1 MNYRD
6 YNDNELLSYVSENNE
21 EASEILYKKYLP
33 LITNIARKMSL
44 YVKNTGVDVN
54 DLIQEGMLGL
64 SNAIS
69 EYSDDKNTIF
79 YTFAKTCIER
89 KIITAVTSARR
100 LKHRPL
106 NDSVPLEASKVT
118 DDNQVFLDEVIGDN
132 KDNPENMLLDSENF
146 NEIISVAKEELTDF
160 EMQVFELRISDFGYK
175 EIAEILEKDIKA
187 IDNALQRIKSKLKKT
202 NIGSIN
208 G

>member
-33 LITNIARKMSL
+33 LITNIARKMSM
-44 YVKNTGVDVN
+44 YVKNTGVEVN

-64 SNAIS
+64 SNAIN

-89 KIITAVTSARR
+89 KIITAVTAARR

-146 NEIISVAKEELTDF
+146 NEIISLAKEELTDF

-187 IDNALQRIKSKLKKT
+187 IDNALQRIKSKLKKINT
-202 NIGSIN
+202 GSIN

>member
-21 EASEILYKKYLP
+21 EASEIIYKKYLP
-33 LITNIARKMSL
+33 LITTIARKMSM
-44 YVKNTGVDVN
+44 YVKNTGVEVN

-64 SNAIS
+64 SNAIN

-89 KIITAVTSARR
+89 KIITAVTAARR

-146 NEIISVAKEELTDF
+146 NEIISIAKKELTDF
-160 EMQVFELRISDFGYK
+160 ELQVFELRISDFGYK
-175 EIAEILEKDIKA
+175 EIAEILEKDIKS
-187 IDNALQRIKSKLKKT
+187 IDNALQRIKLKLKKIIT
-202 NIGSIN
+202 TSTK
-208 G
+208 

>member
-21 EASEILYKKYLP
+21 EASEIIYKKYLP
-33 LITNIARKMSL
+33 LITTIARKMSM
-44 YVKNTGVDVN
+44 YVKNTGVEIN

-64 SNAIS
+64 SNAIN

-89 KIITAVTSARR
+89 KIITAVTAARR

-132 KDNPENMLLDSENF
+132 KDNPENMLLDSESF
-146 NEIISVAKEELTDF
+146 NEIICVAKKELTDF

-187 IDNALQRIKSKLKKT
+187 IDNALQRIKSKLKKI

-208 G
+208 

>member
-33 LITNIARKMSL
+33 LITNIARKMSM
-44 YVKNTGVDVN
+44 YVKNTGVEVN

-64 SNAIS
+64 SNAIN

-89 KIITAVTSARR
+89 KIITAVTAARR

-146 NEIISVAKEELTDF
+146 NEIISLAKEELTDF

-187 IDNALQRIKSKLKKT
+187 IDNALQRIKSKLKKI

>member
-89 KIITAVTSARR
+89 KIITAVTAARR

-106 NDSVPLEASKVT
+106 NDSVPLETSKVT

-146 NEIISVAKEELTDF
+146 NEIVSIAKEELTDF